1 MEIES
6 MKYKKCIYIYPRII
20 SFRANE
26 TLLNLVLFHWYDF

>member
-20 SFRANE
+20 SFWTNE